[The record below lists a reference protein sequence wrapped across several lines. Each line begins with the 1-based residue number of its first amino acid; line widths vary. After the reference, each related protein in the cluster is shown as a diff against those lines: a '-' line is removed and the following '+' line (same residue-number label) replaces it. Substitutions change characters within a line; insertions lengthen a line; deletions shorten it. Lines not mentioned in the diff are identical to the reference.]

1 MMRSMTLR
9 PLVLSL
15 LVMLASCGG
24 EAEGLTAEQEAA
36 LEQLGPLGPPPS
48 SPSNAVAD
56 DAQAVS
62 LGMMLFF
69 DDQYSQAG
77 SNMACVDC
85 HQPNMGWSDDRV
97 TSINVMGG
105 QMARHSQTLTNVAYN
120 QFQFWDGRADSLWAQ
135 AYGATVNVHLV
146 DKAALVTRLAG
157 MPEYAAIYDSLFGPL
172 PDPASASADELEAV
186 VVNCGKSIEA
196 FERTIVSRNSPLD
209 RWIAGERDALT
220 DQQLRGAA
228 IFVGKGG
235 CVECHSGPNLSDGW
249 FHNIGLAVAPDGRD
263 AAMGL
268 AALLASATNV
278 AGMWSDD
285 PTWGAEQIADVHAR
299 VDAAGDALVGA
310 HKTPTLRDV
319 TLRPRFGHTGDI
331 ADLRTWIERY
341 RDAKVDEGNI
351 GELDPAYV
359 PRDLSDADIDD
370 LIAFLDALTGD
381 PSSAEIGY

>member
-1 MMRSMTLR
+1 MNSRSLA
-9 PLVLSL
+9 LSL
-15 LVMLASCGG
+15 LVTLAACGG
-24 EAEGLTAEQEAA
+24 TAEGLTAEQEAE

-48 SPSNAVAD
+48 SPTNAVAD

-62 LGMMLFF
+62 LGQMLFF

-85 HQPNMGWSDDRV
+85 HQPHMGWSDDRV
-97 TSINVMGG
+97 TSSTVMGG

-120 QFQFWDGRADSLWAQ
+120 QFQFWDGRADSLWSQ
-135 AYGATVNVHLV
+135 AVVATVNVHLV
-146 DKAALVTRLAG
+146 DETALVDRLASMPDYAAL
-157 MPEYAAIYDSLFGPL
+157 YAALFGPL
-172 PDPASASADELEAV
+172 PDPATATPEQLDAV
-186 VVNCGKSIEA
+186 VINCAKAIEA

-209 RWIAGERDALT
+209 RWLEGERDALT

-235 CVECHSGPNLSDGW
+235 CDDCHSGPNLTDGW
-249 FHNIGLAVAPDGRD
+249 FHNIGLAVASDGRD
-263 AAMGL
+263 ATVGL
-268 AALLASATNV
+268 AALLTSPNNG
-278 AGMWSDD
+278 AGTWSDD
-285 PTWGAEQIADVHAR
+285 PAWGAEQLADVQAR

-319 TLRPRFGHTGDI
+319 TLRPRFGHTGEI

-341 RDAKVDEGNI
+341 RDAKVDEGHV

-381 PSSAEIGY
+381 PSSAEVGLF

>member
-1 MMRSMTLR
+1 MNSRSLA
-9 PLVLSL
+9 LSL
-15 LVMLASCGG
+15 LVTLASCGG
-24 EAEGLTAEQEAA
+24 AAEVLTPEGEAA

-62 LGMMLFF
+62 LGQMLFF

-77 SNMACVDC
+77 ANMACVDC
-85 HQPNMGWSDDRV
+85 HQPHMGWSDDRV
-97 TSINVMGG
+97 TSMNVMGG

-120 QFQFWDGRADSLWAQ
+120 QFQFWDGRADSLWSQ

-146 DKAALVTRLAG
+146 DKTALVSHLAS
-157 MPEYAAIYDSLFGPL
+157 MPDYAAIYAALFGPL
-172 PDPASASADELEAV
+172 PDPATATPEQLDAV

-196 FERTIVSRNSPLD
+196 FERTIVSRNSALD
-209 RWIAGERDALT
+209 RWIEGERDALT

-235 CVECHSGPNLSDGW
+235 CDDCHSGPNLTDNW
-249 FHNIGLAVAPDGRD
+249 FHNIGLPVASDGRD

-268 AALLASATNV
+268 ATVLASATNV
-278 AGMWSDD
+278 AGTWSDD
-285 PTWGAEQIADVHAR
+285 PAWGAEQIADLQAR

-319 TLRPRFGHTGDI
+319 TLRPRFGHDGEI

-341 RDAKVDEGNI
+341 RDAKVDEGNA

-381 PSSAEIGY
+381 PSSAEVGLF